1 MIEIQTG
8 VGYGVSLVF
17 ASLDPD
23 LAAPDA
29 DGRYVVF
36 AYFPKA
42 GHPVD
47 EAHADILGEKCPTG
61 QWQTHRSHLSPM
73 RVFTVEKA
81 DLPVAYDLLGKILN
95 DGYMDAAIVG
105 ERVMLAAKEEVRDLA
120 STHDLDPDMLW
131 ECFEALPDQP
141 FYHDDGEL
149 HRACYDEAARIGGM
163 SHD

>member
-8 VGYGVSLVF
+8 VGYGVPLTF

-23 LAAPDA
+23 LAFPEA

-36 AYFPKA
+36 AYCPNA

-47 EAHADILGEKCPTG
+47 EAHADVLMEKCPTV
-61 QWQTHRSHLSPM
+61 QWQMRRNFLFPV

-81 DLPVAYDLLGKILN
+81 DLPVAYDLLSKIVN
-95 DGYMDAAIVG
+95 DGHMDEAIVG

-141 FYHDDGEL
+141 FYHGDGEL
-149 HRACYDEAARIGGM
+149 HRACYDEAERIGGM
-163 SHD
+163 SDD